1 MNYYSNLVKNNKKVD
16 KRRYNLNTKK
26 DNANHGV
33 NRQLSGKDNERLC
46 STTPVNSG
54 YTAAILDKDDEYP
67 DSKVPIPSLESV
79 IEAKD
84 WVDNGSRT

>member
-1 MNYYSNLVKNNKKVD
+1 M
-16 KRRYNLNTKK
+16 NTKK
-26 DNANHGV
+26 DNVNHGV
-33 NRQLSGKDNERLC
+33 SRQLSGKDNERLC
-46 STTPVNSG
+46 STHPVNSG
-54 YTAAILDKDDEYP
+54 YTAAILDKNEEYP